1 MTNAAG
7 HDMSRRFKFVLTAMV
22 VVVLT
27 AIYVVGLFLLGDV
40 FNVEEQLDD
49 LFEKDLYGKEYHPAS
64 STAVTITLDGK
75 SVTEAEEKLLGEY
88 FTYFYAGLGAAQS
101 ENITRF
107 YATQCVAELY
117 DALAFDYEAYMY
129 GKCPIDRTYESCGV
143 TIDVK
148 RRHAVPKKTDI
159 EIDVEISASA
169 MTGTNADPIAVRGE
183 KHSFVLDE
191 EGKKPLIKEHT
202 SARPAY
208 SAAMQAYDK
217 ALEEAGYQRSDL
229 TYTFIPKYTARALE
243 LLKSGSDS
251 PMFTKEETADRPA
264 AEYEY
269 DRSTAALA
277 AIAGFSGSGAFGE
290 YDEDD
295 ANFVSRCI
303 FEGGIPMDAQGE
315 RYDQWKWYD
324 GEISTERKKTGCSR
338 SWFDREYFYMYVT
351 TNEGFGMVAY
361 ETGGGNGELG
371 DVVQLMQDGKPTA
384 EFMIT
389 SIMVTSS
396 GQVKDYLVSNNTYSA
411 VSLLSLGYTDFRVL
425 HIEGYNTANI

>member
-1 MTNAAG
+1 
-7 HDMSRRFKFVLTAMV
+7 MSRRFKFVLTAMV
-22 VVVLT
+22 VVVLM

-49 LFEKDLYGKEYHPAS
+49 LFEKDLYGKDYRPAS
-64 STAVTITLDGK
+64 STSVKVTFDGK
-75 SVTEAEEKLLGEY
+75 SVTDAEEELLGQY
-88 FTYFYAGLGAAQS
+88 FTYFFAGRGAAKS

-107 YATQCVAELY
+107 YTTQCVAELY

-129 GKCPIDRTYESCGV
+129 GKCPIDRTYGNCDV
-143 TIDVK
+143 TIVVR
-148 RRHAVPKKTDI
+148 RRHQVPKKTDI
-159 EIDVEISASA
+159 EIDVEISTSA
-169 MTGTNADPIAVRGE
+169 LTKTNGDPIVVRGE

-191 EGKKPLIKEHT
+191 EEKKPLIKEHT
-202 SARPAY
+202 NSRPAY
-208 SAAMQAYDK
+208 SAALQAYEK
-217 ALEEAGYQRSDL
+217 VLANAGYQRSDM

-243 LLKSGSDS
+243 MLKSEADS
-251 PMFTKEETADRPA
+251 FVFAKTDESGKPA

-269 DRSTAALA
+269 DRSTAALS
-277 AIAGFSGSGAFGE
+277 AISGFSGSGAFTE

-338 SWFDREYFYMYVT
+338 SWFDRDYFYRYVT

-371 DVVQLMQDGKPTA
+371 DVIQLMLDGKPAA

-389 SIMVTSS
+389 SIMVTSD
-396 GQVKDYLVSNNTYSA
+396 GQVKDYLVSNDTYSA
-411 VSLLSLGYTDFRVL
+411 VSLLSLGFTDFRLL